1 MNLSLEDRIRQR
13 AYFLSLSGA
22 GDETYFWLIA
32 EREVMA
38 EVVTESAPASPKAI
52 TSMQAT
58 TPTAVVKAIETAC
71 AGAIMHVSKYRQ
83 LFVSQS
89 CNATRR
95 PIEAASQFSRRS
107 TLLYPM

>member
-22 GDETYFWLIA
+22 GDENFWLIA

-52 TSMQAT
+52 ASMQAA

-89 CNATRR
+89 CNANRR
-95 PIEAASQFSRRS
+95 PIEAASQFSRQS
-107 TLLYPM
+107 TPLHPM

>member
-22 GDETYFWLIA
+22 GDETHFWLIA

-38 EVVTESAPASPKAI
+38 EVASPKAI
-52 TSMQAT
+52 ASKQAG

-71 AGAIMHVSKYRQ
+71 AGALLHVSKYRQ

-89 CNATRR
+89 CNANRR
-95 PIEAASQFSRRS
+95 SIEATSQFSQQS
-107 TLLYPM
+107 TPLHPM

>member
-1 MNLSLEDRIRQR
+1 MNLSLENRIRQR
-13 AYFLSLSGA
+13 AYFLSLIGS
-22 GDETYFWLIA
+22 GDETHFWLIA

-38 EVVTESAPASPKAI
+38 EVVTESAPASPKAVA
-52 TSMQAT
+52 SMQAA

-89 CNATRR
+89 CNANRR
-95 PIEAASQFSRRS
+95 PIEAASQFSRP
-107 TLLYPM
+107 TPLHHPL

>member
-22 GDETYFWLIA
+22 GDETHFWLIA
-32 EREVMA
+32 EREMTA
-38 EVVTESAPASPKAI
+38 EVVTSPPASPKAI
-52 TSMQAT
+52 ASMQAA
-58 TPTAVVKAIETAC
+58 TPTAVVKAIETVC

-89 CNATRR
+89 CHAN
-95 PIEAASQFSRRS
+95 
-107 TLLYPM
+107 

>member
-1 MNLSLEDRIRQR
+1 MNLSLEDLIRQR

-22 GDETYFWLIA
+22 GDETHFWLIA
-32 EREVMA
+32 EREMTA
-38 EVVTESAPASPKAI
+38 EVVTESAPAKAI
-52 TSMQAT
+52 ASMQAA

-89 CNATRR
+89 CHANRR
-95 PIEAASQFSRRS
+95 PIEATFQFSRQS
-107 TLLYPM
+107 TPLHHPL